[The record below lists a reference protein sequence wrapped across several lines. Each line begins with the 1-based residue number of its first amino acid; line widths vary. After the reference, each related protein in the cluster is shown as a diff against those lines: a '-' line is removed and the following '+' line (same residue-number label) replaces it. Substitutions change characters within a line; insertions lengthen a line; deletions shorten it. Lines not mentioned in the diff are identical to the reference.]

1 MFPVNV
7 EFEMCDD
14 FLMISRPPAPER
26 KEICSTSTALK

>member
-14 FLMISRPPAPER
+14 FFNDFTTPRPER